1 MFVQI
6 FLLPSV
12 ERSILVRNKHGI
24 YELPNDL
31 RQRDLGNEELKS
43 KSQYF
48 IELQPSANF
57 STQKEYIFNSW
68 KNFMKNSN

>member
-31 RQRDLGNEELKS
+31 RQRDLGNEE
-43 KSQYF
+43 
-48 IELQPSANF
+48 
-57 STQKEYIFNSW
+57 
-68 KNFMKNSN
+68 